1 MSITEIAIKRPLLIS
16 VIFLT
21 LIIFG
26 FFGYSLLNY
35 NLLPKFEAPSI
46 SIQTIYRGASSE
58 EVQNNVTKKIED
70 AVSSIEGVDVV
81 SSSSQENVSV
91 VVVQLKQNMDATTAQ
106 SDAERKINQIKNNL
120 PDNVDDPVIN
130 KFSSSEIPVL
140 RLTTFANIDETALYD
155 FVNLTVKPIISN
167 IEGVGQVRLIG
178 GSEREIEVKLD
189 NEKIQAYNLSTS
201 QVVQMISIGNLSYPA
216 GNIENSDNRYTIRL
230 DAKLG
235 TVDDLRNL
243 IIRENK
249 NGSKITLKET

>member
-35 NLLPKFEAPSI
+35 NLLPKFEAPI
-46 SIQTIYRGASSE
+46 VSIQTVYRGASSE
-58 EVQNNVTKKIED
+58 EVQNNVTKKVED
-70 AVSSIEGVDVV
+70 AVSSIEGVDVI

-91 VVVQLKQNMDATTAQ
+91 VIVQLKQSMSASAAQ
-106 SDAERKINQIKNNL
+106 SDVERKINQIKSDL
-120 PDNVDDPVIN
+120 PDNVDDPIIN

-140 RLTTFANIDETALYD
+140 RLSTFGKVNETELYD
-155 FVNLTVKPIISN
+155 LVKQKIKPILSN
-167 IEGVGQVRLIG
+167 VEGVGQVRLIG

-189 NEKIQAYNLSTS
+189 NEKLQAYNLSTA
-201 QVVQMISIGNLSYPA
+201 QVTQMIAIGNLSYPA
-216 GNIENSDNRYTIRL
+216 GNIESNDNRFTIRL
-230 DAKLG
+230 DAKLH

-243 IIRENK
+243 IIR
-249 NGSKITLKET
+249 